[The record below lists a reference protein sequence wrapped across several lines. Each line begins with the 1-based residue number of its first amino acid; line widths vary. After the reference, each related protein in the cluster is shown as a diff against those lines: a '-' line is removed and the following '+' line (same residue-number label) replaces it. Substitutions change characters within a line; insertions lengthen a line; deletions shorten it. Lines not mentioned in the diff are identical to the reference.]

1 MVTRRRKAALL
12 GAFLLG
18 SVPLLLAWAVLSPN
32 YEAAKKFSDEM
43 GDEPYTWQPAS
54 ERENGE

>member
-18 SVPLLLAWAVLSPN
+18 CVLLFLAWAVLSPN

-54 ERENGE
+54 ERDNEE